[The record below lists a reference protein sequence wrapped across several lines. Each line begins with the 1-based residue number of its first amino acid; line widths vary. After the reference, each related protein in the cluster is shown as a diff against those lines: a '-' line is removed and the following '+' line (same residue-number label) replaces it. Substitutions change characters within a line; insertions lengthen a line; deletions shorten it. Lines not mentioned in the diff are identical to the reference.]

1 MYTLFSSGRFSCV
14 FKDRLLILTGSL
26 AILTGILALYNRAFS
41 IFLPWVLSL
50 MGVSILTL
58 MVYDRTHN
66 MKTLLNQGAVP
77 HSERLM
83 ALLET
88 HRDVEEKARVMLMG
102 RRDRT
107 SHPAFKLIL
116 QSLYYD
122 TEKHVK
128 ILDAIMHE
136 MEHGGPPPSEL
147 GDGLAL
153 REAREGI
160 EDHIWIEQ
168 RLINALAIEVREA
181 NSPVVQ
187 MLLTQILE
195 EEKGHHAVLQR
206 IFNLDKDYAVNRVRE
221 PTP

>member
-26 AILTGILALYNRAFS
+26 AVLTGILSLFNRAFS

-50 MGVSILTL
+50 MGVSILAL

-66 MKTLLNQGAVP
+66 MKTLLTQGAVP

-83 ALLET
+83 TLLET
-88 HRDVEEKARVMLMG
+88 HREVEEKARV
-102 RRDRT
+102 
-107 SHPAFKLIL
+107 
-116 QSLYYD
+116 
-122 TEKHVK
+122 
-128 ILDAIMHE
+128 
-136 MEHGGPPPSEL
+136 
-147 GDGLAL
+147 
-153 REAREGI
+153 GI

-206 IFNLDKDYAVNRVRE
+206 IFNLDKDYAVNRVRGS
-221 PTP
+221 TL

>member
-1 MYTLFSSGRFSCV
+1 M
-14 FKDRLLILTGSL
+14 
-26 AILTGILALYNRAFS
+26 
-41 IFLPWVLSL
+41 
-50 MGVSILTL
+50 
-58 MVYDRTHN
+58 
-66 MKTLLNQGAVP
+66 
-77 HSERLM
+77 
-83 ALLET
+83 

-107 SHPAFKLIL
+107 RHPAFRLII

-128 ILDAIMHE
+128 ILEAIMHE

-147 GDGLAL
+147 DDDMAL

-168 RLINALAIEVREA
+168 RLINALEVEVREA
-181 NSPVVQ
+181 KSPVVQ
-187 MLLTQILE
+187 MLLIQILE

-206 IFNLDKDYAVNRVRE
+206 IFNLNKGYAVNRVSG
-221 PTP
+221 PDL

>member
-1 MYTLFSSGRFSCV
+1 M
-14 FKDRLLILTGSL
+14 
-26 AILTGILALYNRAFS
+26 
-41 IFLPWVLSL
+41 
-50 MGVSILTL
+50 MGVSILSL

-66 MKTLLNQGAVP
+66 MKTLLTQGAVP

-88 HRDVEEKARVMLMG
+88 HREVEEKARVMLMG

-107 SHPAFKLIL
+107 RHPAFRLII

-122 TEKHVK
+122 TEKHMK

-136 MEHGGPPPSEL
+136 MEHGGPPPSEW

-168 RLINALAIEVREA
+168 RLINALTIEVREA
-181 NSPVVQ
+181 SSPVVR

-206 IFNLDKDYAVNRVRE
+206 IFNLDKDYAVNRVRGS
-221 PTP
+221 TL